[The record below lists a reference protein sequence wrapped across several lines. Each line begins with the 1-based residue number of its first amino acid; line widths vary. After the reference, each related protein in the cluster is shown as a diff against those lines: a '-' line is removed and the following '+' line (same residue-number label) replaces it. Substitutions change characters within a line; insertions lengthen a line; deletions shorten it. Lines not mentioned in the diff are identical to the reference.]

1 MSQGL
6 QYRQCHLQKKDG
18 DALWEQ
24 TSWIPEPYCVVGK
37 VVKLKDANGNW
48 EDGWK
53 VVSASEPKPA
63 KFIEGH
69 ERDYLK
75 NRKASDI

>member
-1 MSQGL
+1 
-6 QYRQCHLQKKDG
+6 
-18 DALWEQ
+18 
-24 TSWIPEPYCVVGK
+24 VGK